1 MIDDKF
7 RRAALPV
14 FALFFF
20 LGGATTARAQ
30 NGDDFEK
37 IVHHIESRYHAHRN
51 YGFLMAVAGFA
62 AKAWHTSGVKDVK
75 IALFEDQQVLR
86 SASDREMDELI
97 EEAGSSGW
105 QPLVK
110 SVSRRRGDHI
120 YIYART
126 EGKDLRMLVVNV
138 EPNEAEVVEVKLDPR
153 KLDEFV
159 NQHCR
164 RDSKPSRELAFN

>member
-1 MIDDKF
+1 
-7 RRAALPV
+7 
-14 FALFFF
+14 
-20 LGGATTARAQ
+20 
-30 NGDDFEK
+30 
-37 IVHHIESRYHAHRN
+37 
-51 YGFLMAVAGFA
+51 
-62 AKAWHTSGVKDVK
+62 VKDVK

-97 EEAGSSGW
+97 EEAGDSGW

-110 SVSRRRGDHI
+110 SASRRSGNHV

-126 EGKDLRMLVVNV
+126 EGTDLRMLVVNV

-164 RDSKPSRELAFN
+164 RDSKPPRELAFN